1 MDLPAKLIDY
11 SEPVRGEPR
20 CMTAGAAKVF
30 RIVEYSRDKGNM
42 ERVPLA
48 VLACLAGV
56 FFLAYV
62 YPRPAGAGILRAFL
76 VRVAKA
82 AAIAATHLCA
92 LAISWDPRA
101 ICSERSPAFR
111 A

>member
-1 MDLPAKLIDY
+1 
-11 SEPVRGEPR
+11 
-20 CMTAGAAKVF
+20 MTAGAAKVF

-56 FFLAYV
+56 FFVAYV